1 MHVQPPVGLTVTDDL
16 HRSRLTVLFRL
27 ILAIPHILWVV
38 VWSVGT
44 FVAAIGGWVVTLI
57 TGELPGGLHRFF
69 CAYIRYVTHVFSYLY
84 LVTDPYP
91 AFNGRPIDGYPV
103 DVTLPDPVPQR
114 RVLVLVRIAVA
125 IPALLLS
132 AALTGGGGS
141 FAFSRRPNGSRSAGG
156 NVTGMAA
163 LAAVLG
169 WFACIVHGKMP
180 RGLRDTGA
188 YGLGYRAQALAYV
201 LLVTERYPNSDPH
214 LLLSGLEPPPLH
226 PVRLEGDAL
235 DLRRSRVTVFFRLPL
250 LIPHLVWLG
259 LWGVLAGLTLILQ
272 WFVTLFAGRPAAA
285 FHRFLSA
292 YVRYAFHVYAFGSLA
307 ANPFPG
313 FTGRAGAYPL
323 DLVLPEPGRQNRW
336 KTLFPGDPGRP
347 GLPPHRRALGRPD
360 RRSIPHLVHRA
371 LHGPRTRGSTQRR
384 RLGASLLRPDER
396 VPQSPHRRLP
406 ALEPARRCEP
416 GSGARRRAGARAG
429 GVSRT
434 LDEGS

>member
-1 MHVQPPVGLTVTDDL
+1 MHAQPPVGLTVTDDL

-69 CAYIRYVTHVFSYLY
+69 CAYIRYVTHVFAYLY

-141 FAFSRRPNGSRSAGG
+141 FAFSRRPNGSRGAGG

-336 KTLFPGDPGRP
+336 KTLFRGILVVPAFLLTA
-347 GLPPHRRALGRPD
+347 GLWGVLIVAAFLTWFTALFTARAPEGLRNVAAWALRYSGQTNAYLNLLTDVYPHSSPLE
-360 RRSIPHLVHRA
+360 
-371 LHGPRTRGSTQRR
+371 
-384 RLGASLLRPDER
+384 GASPAP
-396 VPQSPHRRLP
+396 VPAAAP
-406 ALEPARRCEP
+406 EPVPVA
-416 GSGARRRAGARAG
+416 
-429 GVSRT
+429 
-434 LDEGS
+434 

>member
-336 KTLFPGDPGRP
+336 KTLFRGILVVPAFLLTA
-347 GLPPHRRALGRPD
+347 GLWGVLIVAAFLTWFTALFTARAPEGLRNVAAWALRYSGQTNAYLNLLTDVYPHSSPLE
-360 RRSIPHLVHRA
+360 
-371 LHGPRTRGSTQRR
+371 
-384 RLGASLLRPDER
+384 GASPAP
-396 VPQSPHRRLP
+396 VPAAAP
-406 ALEPARRCEP
+406 EPVPVA
-416 GSGARRRAGARAG
+416 
-429 GVSRT
+429 
-434 LDEGS
+434 

>member
-1 MHVQPPVGLTVTDDL
+1 MTH
-16 HRSRLTVLFRL
+16 
-27 ILAIPHILWVV
+27 AI
-38 VWSVGT
+38 
-44 FVAAIGGWVVTLI
+44 
-57 TGELPGGLHRFF
+57 
-69 CAYIRYVTHVFSYLY
+69 FSYLY

-91 AFNGRPIDGYPV
+91 AFNGRPSDGYPV
-103 DVTLPDPVPQR
+103 DVTLPDAVPQR

-125 IPALLLS
+125 IPALLVS

-169 WFACIVHGKMP
+169 WFACIVQGKMP

-214 LLLSGLEPPPLH
+214 ALLAGAEPPPLH

-235 DLRRSRVTVFFRLPL
+235 DLRHVPASRSSSGSRV

-259 LWGVLAGLTLILQ
+259 LWGVLAWLALILQ
-272 WFVTLFAGRPAAA
+272 WFATLLTGRPVTA

-292 YVRYAFHVYAFGSLA
+292 YVRYAFHIYAFGSLA

-313 FTGRAGAYPL
+313 FTGRAGVYPL
-323 DLVLPEPGRQNRW
+323 DLVLPGPGRQNRW
-336 KTLFPGDPGRP
+336 KTLFRGILVIPAFIVTV
-347 GLPPHRRALGRPD
+347 GLWGVVIIAAFLTWFTALFTARAPEGLRNVTAWALRYSGQTNAYLYLLTDVYPHSSPLEGAELRRRCSPP
-360 RRSIPHLVHRA
+360 
-371 LHGPRTRGSTQRR
+371 GPRG
-384 RLGASLLRPDER
+384 
-396 VPQSPHRRLP
+396 
-406 ALEPARRCEP
+406 
-416 GSGARRRAGARAG
+416 RANR
-429 GVSRT
+429 VSRT
-434 LDEGS
+434 GSTEADEHS

>member
-1 MHVQPPVGLTVTDDL
+1 MHAQQPPVGLTVTDDL

-44 FVAAIGGWVVTLI
+44 FVAAIGGWVVALI

-91 AFNGRPIDGYPV
+91 AFSGRPIGGYPV

-125 IPALLLS
+125 IPALLVS

-169 WFACIVHGKMP
+169 WFACIVQGKMP

-214 LLLSGLEPPPLH
+214 ILLSGLEPPPLH

-259 LWGVLAGLTLILQ
+259 LWGALAWLALILQ

-285 FHRFLSA
+285 LHRFLSA

-313 FTGRAGAYPL
+313 FTGRAGGYPL
-323 DLVLPEPGRQNRW
+323 DLVLPVPGRQNRW
-336 KTLFPGDPGRP
+336 KTLFRGILVVPAFLITA
-347 GLPPHRRALGRPD
+347 GLWGVLIVAAFLTWFTALFTARAPEGLRNVSAWALRYSGQTNAYLYLLTDVYPHSSPLE
-360 RRSIPHLVHRA
+360 
-371 LHGPRTRGSTQRR
+371 
-384 RLGASLLRPDER
+384 GASPAP
-396 VPQSPHRRLP
+396 VPAAEQEAVP
-406 ALEPARRCEP
+406 AA
-416 GSGARRRAGARAG
+416 
-429 GVSRT
+429 
-434 LDEGS
+434 